1 MLAFD
6 HEQVRPDVVA
16 LGKALSGGMM
26 PVSGVLCDDYI
37 MSLIGPGDHG
47 CTYGGNPLAMAIAK
61 TAMEVIV
68 EEGLCEN
75 ATKMGNLFISELN
88 RIKSPLIKE
97 VRGRGL
103 FVGIEIKKGE
113 GIHVDGNHFAKQFF
127 ANGVLTKAT
136 HD

>member
-1 MLAFD
+1 
-6 HEQVRPDVVA
+6 
-16 LGKALSGGMM
+16 
-26 PVSGVLCDDYI
+26 
-37 MSLIGPGDHG
+37 
-47 CTYGGNPLAMAIAK
+47 MAIAK